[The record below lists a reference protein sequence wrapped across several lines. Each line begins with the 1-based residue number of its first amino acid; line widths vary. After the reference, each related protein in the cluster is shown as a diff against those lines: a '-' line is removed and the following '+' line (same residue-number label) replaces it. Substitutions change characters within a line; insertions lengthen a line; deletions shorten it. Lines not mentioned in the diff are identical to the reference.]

1 MTTNSASKFDVLGS
15 CSSKASQNKRK
26 IQMEYNLLRFQQS
39 SLNHHYKCIEGG
51 SAYQEWN
58 KKYVVKATSK
68 PSFDSGLPTSN
79 SKNMLDSVKNFLAAF
94 YLFCYPYIMI
104 GRVSS
109 NFSSIMLIN
118 IHQMLWLIFNSIHLY
133 ATLFWMTITCLMF

>member
-26 IQMEYNLLRFQQS
+26 IQMEYNLLRFQHP

-79 SKNMLDSVKNFLAAF
+79 SKNMLESIKNFLAAF
-94 YLFCYPYIMI
+94 YWFCYPYSMI
-104 GRVSS
+104 GQVSS
-109 NFSSIMLIN
+109 NFYSITLLN
-118 IHQMLWLIFNSIHLY
+118 NPLIFWLLLNVVHLY
-133 ATLFWMTITCLMF
+133 

>member
-26 IQMEYNLLRFQQS
+26 IQMEYNLLRFQHS

-94 YLFCYPYIMI
+94 YLFCYPYVMI

-118 IHQMLWLIFNSIHLY
+118 IHQML
-133 ATLFWMTITCLMF
+133 